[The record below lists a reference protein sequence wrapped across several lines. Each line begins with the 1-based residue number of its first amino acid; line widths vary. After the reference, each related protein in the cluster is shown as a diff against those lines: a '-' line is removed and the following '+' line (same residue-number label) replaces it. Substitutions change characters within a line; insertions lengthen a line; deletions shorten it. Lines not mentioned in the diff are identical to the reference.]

1 MSQKAHFMRK
11 SRISAHALG
20 GMSFLAAIVSATVVH
35 GQCRS
40 EVGKSVEMIT
50 PPQLVVQLSA
60 LDLKKGEFETTQ
72 EFAKRRS
79 VALAGASPKAVVI
92 SAAVDPKFIRYDADS
107 QRFVIERF
115 AWANVTGGF
124 ETVFGIGNRYGVAP
138 MNLLDD
144 AHGLGLLIEERA
156 AGTYQASNAYG
167 RTLTVTKVER
177 ARYSAFDRRRQP
189 QEQTWRYDF
198 GRDREPMEVSSPT
211 PGIVIPMRREQAP
224 TVKQGLRFGV
234 EFTPREPFIAIGTEA
249 YPPRVD
255 RPTDIVETITVFT
268 GKMGC
273 LVVTDATGIA
283 LRVVP
288 SGYR

>member
-1 MSQKAHFMRK
+1 
-11 SRISAHALG
+11 
-20 GMSFLAAIVSATVVH
+20 
-35 GQCRS
+35 
-40 EVGKSVEMIT
+40 
-50 PPQLVVQLSA
+50 
-60 LDLKKGEFETTQ
+60 
-72 EFAKRRS
+72 
-79 VALAGASPKAVVI
+79 
-92 SAAVDPKFIRYDADS
+92 
-107 QRFVIERF
+107 
-115 AWANVTGGF
+115 
-124 ETVFGIGNRYGVAP
+124 
-138 MNLLDD
+138 
-144 AHGLGLLIEERA
+144 
-156 AGTYQASNAYG
+156 
-167 RTLTVTKVER
+167 VTKVER

-198 GRDREPMEVSSPT
+198 GRDREPMEVSLPT

-283 LRVVP
+283 LRLVP
-288 SGYR
+288 SSYR